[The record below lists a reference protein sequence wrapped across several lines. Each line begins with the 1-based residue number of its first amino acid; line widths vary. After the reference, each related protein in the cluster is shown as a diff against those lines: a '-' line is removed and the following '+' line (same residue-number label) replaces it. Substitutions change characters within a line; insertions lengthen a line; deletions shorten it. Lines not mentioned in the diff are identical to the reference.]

1 MYFFPLSL
9 ASRLSGI
16 KDKLCLHPVKRP
28 DIPTQASRGSQNRI
42 SLIQLIEL
50 ITISNSSVVMNLYS
64 GAFNGAPYR
73 LVRKTVLKSTRVNF
87 LRSCW
92 TFELKNKGAGSR
104 SPENKR
110 ISQQQEA
117 SNYHNLK
124 QAVGTYFEVKT
135 DSTDLINKLF
145 QTVG

>member
-1 MYFFPLSL
+1 LLEEDVCFFLSL
-9 ASRLSGI
+9 GSCLNGI
-16 KDKLCLHPVKRP
+16 KDAPCLHPVKRP
-28 DIPTQASRGSQNRI
+28 NIPTQAFRGSQNSI
-42 SLIQLIEL
+42 TLIQLIEL

-73 LVRKTVLKSTRVNF
+73 FVRKTVLKSTRVNF

-110 ISQQQEA
+110 ISHQQEA
-117 SNYHNLK
+117 SNYHNL
-124 QAVGTYFEVKT
+124 
-135 DSTDLINKLF
+135 
-145 QTVG
+145 